1 MSEEI
6 RKKLLERLDALK
18 IFPNN
23 KEVRILRKRILQQ
36 LERLE
41 KKVSPESKE
50 ELKALSNSKK
60 AAKLKRYHRYIRLIR
75 DNFPKLPYNQIRT
88 QLSDR
93 KQGKQVS
100 IPDVIWQNP
109 SS

>member
-6 RKKLLERLDALK
+6 RKKLLEQFEALK

-41 KKVSPESKE
+41 KKVSPASKE
-50 ELKALSNSKK
+50 ELKTLSNAKK
-60 AAKLKRYHRYIRLIR
+60 SVKLKRHHRYIRLIR

-88 QLSDR
+88 QLADR

-109 SS
+109 SP

>member
-1 MSEEI
+1 MSDESK
-6 RKKLLERLDALK
+6 KKLLAQVDALK
-18 IFPNN
+18 IFPNS
-23 KEVRILRKRILQQ
+23 KEVRIIRKRILQQ

-41 KKVSPESKE
+41 KKVSPASKE
-50 ELKALSNSKK
+50 ELKTLSNAKK
-60 AAKLKRYHRYIRLIR
+60 SVKLKRHHRYIRLIR

-109 SS
+109 SP